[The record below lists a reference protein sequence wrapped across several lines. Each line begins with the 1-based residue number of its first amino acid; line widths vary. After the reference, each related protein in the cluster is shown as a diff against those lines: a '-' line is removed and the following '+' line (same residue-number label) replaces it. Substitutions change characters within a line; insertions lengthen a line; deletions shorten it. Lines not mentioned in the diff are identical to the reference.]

1 MIPQNR
7 VISTRFSLGS
17 NLCQI
22 VVNGRIYKTTTLDL
36 ARDFYLPHGLG
47 LPKSD
52 IERMGPDLDQEI
64 AVPLRDKSRLGLD

>member
-1 MIPQNR
+1 MVPQNR
-7 VISTRFSLGS
+7 VISTRFSPRS

-52 IERMGPDLDQEI
+52 IERMGPNLDQEI
-64 AVPLRDKSRLGLD
+64 AVPSRDKFKVGLD